1 MAKGDSSKTGGTDPS
16 FWDNYE
22 GVKVLSNFALE
33 GISAVS
39 SFYVSK
45 YETEAVNA
53 EASIKYWTEYA
64 ALNEKNYDNYTAQ
77 LNSWY
82 RASQYTEA
90 KRQYEQDLA
99 KQQAIYKGDV
109 GTSATRNLEKQL
121 GDLEG
126 RYYEEEARDTVALE
140 ELRLKAF
147 ADASKKAAGGQVGR
161 TVQAMN
167 EQYNQRWLINASNRQ
182 ITREYRLADKI
193 RKAEALDVARENT
206 TRGVQYYTPQPQA
219 DPVKPLAPKPVKT
232 VAPLDKPGPSGG
244 ALALNLLGSGF
255 NAALDYKASL
265 PKPKASSGGS
275 TQEEKPETT

>member
-1 MAKGDSSKTGGTDPS
+1 MAKGKEPS

-22 GVKVLSNFALE
+22 GVKALSTFALE
-33 GISAVS
+33 GVSAVAE
-39 SFYVSK
+39 FYVGK
-45 YETEAVNA
+45 YETQAANA
-53 EASIKYWTEYA
+53 EAQIKYWTEYA
-64 ALNEKNYDNYTAQ
+64 ALNEKNYDDYNTQ
-77 LNSWY
+77 LTSWY

-99 KQQAIYKGDV
+99 KQQAIYKGEV
-109 GTSATRNLEKQL
+109 TTAATKNLEKQL

-126 RYYEEEARDTVALE
+126 RFYEEEARDTVALE
-140 ELRLKAF
+140 ELRLKAL

-182 ITREYRLADKI
+182 ITREYRLADKV

-206 TRGVQYYTPQPQA
+206 SRSVQYYTPQPQA

-232 VAPLDKPGPSGG
+232 VAPLDKGGPSGG

-265 PKPKASSGGS
+265 PKPQEGS
-275 TQEEKPETT
+275 KDEKPSESA